1 MFLSSEIGFIDTK
14 ALVRLNSNR
23 CAGAGFLNNSR
34 LSLQQKRED
43 GGVKELRSCGWWFFG
58 LGVHDVFVGSYTQ

>member
-1 MFLSSEIGFIDTK
+1 MSLSSGIGFINTK

-23 CAGAGFLNNSR
+23 CAGAGLLNNSR

-43 GGVKELRSCGWWFFG
+43 GGVKELGSCGWFFG
-58 LGVHDVFVGSYTQ
+58 LGVHDAFVGYYTR